1 MTYKPTN
8 FQEHIGGKWYK
19 WYVGDS
25 EQFQN
30 VDVRRWFIG
39 VDNIIRPTTS
49 GISLSFAQW
58 SNLKKVVEQMNDQF
72 PQFTTILP
80 CLHDSQRQIEMCS
93 ECHPNHIHFS
103 ERTIAADIIINAA
116 VKMNII
122 NFIVVLLL
130 LCVFSNGTFISS
142 IVVCLVFVIVAT
154 LLSMILLIQ
163 RGVCC
168 SY

>member
-58 SNLKKVVEQMNDQF
+58 SNLKKVVDQMNDEL

-80 CLHDSQRQIEMCS
+80 CWHDGQDQMERYP
-93 ECHPNHIHFS
+93 ECNL
-103 ERTIAADIIINAA
+103 TA
-116 VKMNII
+116 VKLIHSTSEQTIM
-122 NFIVVLLL
+122 LLL
-130 LCVFSNGTFISS
+130 
-142 IVVCLVFVIVAT
+142 
-154 LLSMILLIQ
+154 IL
-163 RGVCC
+163 
-168 SY
+168 